1 MVPQILPRSLDAQ
14 QNDAVDR
21 SHPPRSTNIT
31 NRAGISTQDPLS
43 AGIIKPPNHVGT
55 AAGGL
60 SFVSALC
67 RFQVGFVVILLYIYT
82 VLIVRHILCLTFTKP
97 FSESLFQKA
106 FFGSF
111 FQKAFFRRPLSK
123 SLFEQPLRTSLQPP
137 QVHHSDILN
146 PKGSICRLNQ
156 SALNAAESNP

>member
-55 AAGGL
+55 AAGRGGL

-67 RFQVGFVVILLYIYT
+67 RFQVGFIVILLYIYT
-82 VLIVRHILCLTFTKP
+82 VIIVQHILCPIFTKP
-97 FSESLFQKA
+97 FSEGLFLKA
-106 FFGSF
+106 FVRKPFRTTIKNVSAATAGSS
-111 FQKAFFRRPLSK
+111 FR
-123 SLFEQPLRTSLQPP
+123 
-137 QVHHSDILN
+137 HS
-146 PKGSICRLNQ
+146 
-156 SALNAAESNP
+156 

>member
-60 SFVSALC
+60 SSVSALC
-67 RFQVGFVVILLYIYT
+67 RFQVGFIVILLYIYT
-82 VLIVRHILCLTFTKP
+82 VIIVRHILCLTFTKP
-97 FSESLFQKA
+97 FSESLFRKLFSEGLFRKA
-106 FFGSF
+106 FW
-111 FQKAFFRRPLSK
+111 KPLSK
-123 SLFEQPLRTSLQPP
+123 SLFEQPLRTSLQSP

>member
-55 AAGGL
+55 AAGGAKFCVGL
-60 SFVSALC
+60 VSVSGWLC
-67 RFQVGFVVILLYIYT
+67 RYFTVHLYSTHCAAHFISN
-82 VLIVRHILCLTFTKP
+82 LHKTFFRKP
-97 FSESLFQKA
+97 FSE
-106 FFGSF
+106 
-111 FQKAFFRRPLSK
+111 AFFRRPFSEGLCQK
-123 SLFEQPLRTSLQPP
+123 AFVRKAFRTTIKNVSAATAGSSFR
-137 QVHHSDILN
+137 HS
-146 PKGSICRLNQ
+146 
-156 SALNAAESNP
+156 

>member
-55 AAGGL
+55 AAGGGL

-106 FFGSF
+106 F
-111 FQKAFFRRPLSK
+111 
-123 SLFEQPLRTSLQPP
+123 
-137 QVHHSDILN
+137 
-146 PKGSICRLNQ
+146 
-156 SALNAAESNP
+156 SNNH

>member
-55 AAGGL
+55 AAGGGL

-67 RFQVGFVVILLYIYT
+67 RFQVGFIVILLYIYT
-82 VLIVRHILCLTFTKP
+82 VLIVQHILCLTFTKP
-97 FSESLFQKA
+97 FSEGLFRKA
-106 FFGSF
+106 FFGRPFSESLC
-111 FQKAFFRRPLSK
+111 QKAF
-123 SLFEQPLRTSLQPP
+123 
-137 QVHHSDILN
+137 
-146 PKGSICRLNQ
+146 
-156 SALNAAESNP
+156 SNNH